1 MVNFEKGD
9 NWLVPP
15 QEEFYLMQTYT
26 KLQSVAR
33 LSLCYTPGRLFWKQ
47 LEILVLP

>member
-1 MVNFEKGD
+1 MANFEKGE

-15 QEEFYLMQTYT
+15 QEEFCLMQTYT
-26 KLQSVAR
+26 KLQSKR
-33 LSLCYTPGRLFWKQ
+33 LSLCYTPGRLFGKQ